1 LGIVPA
7 PDEQQSHP
15 EPAKPKQ
22 EMARTTHTVIGSK
35 IGLMPTIVLTV
46 AALYIAREIL
56 IPIAVAVLLAF
67 LLTPAVTW
75 LQRRYFPRILAI
87 VLVVAASLSVVGA
100 ITWVV
105 EQQFVEVA
113 AQLPKYSQNIKD
125 KVGRL
130 RGASTGSIATA
141 AAGVES
147 TLRSVASTNPT
158 AHPTAHAGAASE
170 LTNAVQ
176 QPPPPVIVQESS
188 SDSWSWYK
196 LLGQYSGQVLSPLA
210 TLGLVL
216 VFVIFL
222 LANRSDLRDR
232 ILRLVG
238 DARLHVTT
246 QALDDAATR
255 IQHYLMMQ
263 SAVNAVY
270 GVCVGIGLWI
280 IGACSAEGHFP
291 NVLLWAMLAMV
302 LRFLPYLGPW
312 IAAALPIVL
321 SLAVFSGANVFFETV
336 CLYVGLE
343 LLTSNLIE
351 PWLYGSSTGMSAVAI
366 LASAVFWT
374 WLWGPVGLLLS
385 TPLTVCLVVLGKY
398 VPQLQFLAVMLGDE
412 QALEPSVRAYQR
424 LLSLDQEEA
433 SELLHKY
440 QKEHGLERAFEEVL
454 IPALVMAEKDR
465 YAGRLDGDREIFLLQ
480 AVRDLV
486 EELGESQKKQNPAI
500 AANDSAVTVL
510 CLPAQSQADELV
522 GLMLAQ
528 LLELKGQR
536 AIAASQTLLAGE
548 MLELIQSQ
556 KAPIVCISALPPA
569 AVAHSRYLC
578 KRLQIRFADLPT
590 VVAVWT
596 SKTSPKTLHERLSGN
611 HPIHP
616 VTNLKEAMAAIH
628 EMVQP
633 LLLNQP
639 GGSATSTRSADPV
652 FVAKASS
659 SSSS

>member
-1 LGIVPA
+1 
-7 PDEQQSHP
+7 
-15 EPAKPKQ
+15 
-22 EMARTTHTVIGSK
+22 MARATHTVIGSK

-67 LLTPAVTW
+67 LLAPAVTW
-75 LQRRYFPRILAI
+75 LQRRHLPRIIAI
-87 VLVVAASLSVVGA
+87 LLVVAASLSVVGA

-130 RGASTGSIATA
+130 RGASTGGIATA

-158 AHPTAHAGAASE
+158 THAAGVPAPAAQ
-170 LTNAVQ
+170 A
-176 QPPPPVIVQESS
+176 PPPPVAVQESS
-188 SDSWSWYK
+188 EQWNWYK

-321 SLAVFSGANVFFETV
+321 SLAVFNGANVFFATV

-366 LASAVFWT
+366 LVSAVFWT

-433 SELLHKY
+433 GELLQKYHKEY
-440 QKEHGLERAFEEVL
+440 GLERTYEEVL
-454 IPALVMAEKDR
+454 IPALVMAERDR
-465 YAGRLDGDREIFLLQ
+465 YAGRLDGDREIFLCQ
-480 AVRDLV
+480 AIRDLI
-486 EELGESQKKQNPAI
+486 EELGEAEKKQNPPVAI
-500 AANDSAVTVL
+500 NDSAVTVL
-510 CLPAQSQADELV
+510 CLPAHSQADELV

-548 MLELIQSQ
+548 MVELIQSQ

-578 KRLQIRFADLPT
+578 KRLRIKFADLPT
-590 VVAVWT
+590 VVALWT
-596 SKTSPKTLHERLSGN
+596 SKTHPKTLHERLSGD
-611 HPIHP
+611 HHMRP
-616 VTNLKEAMAAIH
+616 VTGLKEALAAIH
-628 EMVQP
+628 EMLQP
-633 LLLNQP
+633 LLLQQANGTVTP
-639 GGSATSTRSADPV
+639 NRATDAV
-652 FVAKASS
+652 FISKAGSS
-659 SSSS
+659 SAS

>member
-1 LGIVPA
+1 
-7 PDEQQSHP
+7 
-15 EPAKPKQ
+15 
-22 EMARTTHTVIGSK
+22 MARTTHTVIGSK

-46 AALYIAREIL
+46 AALYIAREVL
-56 IPIAVAVLLAF
+56 IPVAVAILLAF
-67 LLTPAVTW
+67 LLTPAVTG
-75 LQRRYFPRILAI
+75 LQRRHLGRWLSI
-87 VLVVAASLSVVGA
+87 VLVVGAALSAVGA

-113 AQLPKYSQNIKD
+113 AQLPKYSENIKD
-125 KVGRL
+125 KVRRL
-130 RGASTGSIATA
+130 RGVSAGDIATA

-147 TLRSVASTNPT
+147 TFKAAVASTNPT
-158 AHPTAHAGAASE
+158 THPTTGGTAPASTTE
-170 LTNAVQ
+170 SQ
-176 QPPPPVIVQESS
+176 QSGHPEVIVQQYSEP
-188 SDSWSWYK
+188 WSWYQ
-196 LLGQYSGQVLSPLA
+196 LIGQYSGQVLSPLA

-222 LANRSDLRDR
+222 LANRTDLRDR
-232 ILRLVG
+232 ILWLVG

-255 IQHYLMMQ
+255 ITHYLLMQ
-263 SAVNAVY
+263 SAINAVY

-280 IGACSAEGHFP
+280 IGAYSAEGRFP
-291 NVLLWAMLAMV
+291 NVLLWAMLAML

-321 SLAVFSGANVFFETV
+321 SLAVFNGAGVFFATV
-336 CLYVGLE
+336 GLYVGLE
-343 LLTSNLIE
+343 ILTSNLIE

-412 QALEPSVRAYQR
+412 QALEPSVRTYQR

-433 SELLHKY
+433 GELLHKY
-440 QKEHGLERAFEEVL
+440 QKEHGLERVYDEVL
-454 IPALVMAEKDR
+454 IPALVMAERDR
-465 YAGRLDGDREIFLLQ
+465 YAGRLDGDREIFLCQ
-480 AVRDLV
+480 AMRDLI
-486 EELGESQKKQNPAI
+486 EELGEAQKKQNAGTGVTS
-500 AANDSAVTVL
+500 DSAGTVL
-510 CLPAQSQADELV
+510 CLPAHSQADEIV

-548 MLELIQSQ
+548 MLELIEAQ
-556 KAPIVCISALPPA
+556 KAPVVCISALPPA

-578 KRLQIRFADLPT
+578 KRLQIKFPDLPT
-590 VVAVWT
+590 VVGLWT
-596 SKTSPKTLHERLSGN
+596 SKTNSKTLLERLSGD
-611 HPIHP
+611 HRIHP
-616 VTNLKEAMAAIH
+616 VTGLKEAIAGIH

-633 LLLNQP
+633 LLLQQTPVVVTP
-639 GGSATSTRSADPV
+639 GGTGDAVSNSTAG
-652 FVAKASS
+652 SS
-659 SSSS
+659 SGN